1 MISPQQQGQ
10 LVTKETNAT
19 EIASVDKTTSILSN
33 HYSDGVDEFW
43 AAAKVIL
50 YESMVAL
57 GSKQIE
63 VPVVESYPKE
73 IVEAA
78 GFELIDYEGGN
89 LQKGMTVRGDRKQ
102 LIGNYLF
109 GSRDRSE
116 RAVNSEIATTMLQLM
131 QYMMGSD
138 LMLQKFGSDQIAN
151 ALTEVFRMSG
161 SPFKFEVLPEEN
173 QQVPNAQQLQ
183 EALSQVAQKLQ
194 ELEAND
200 AETEKILSTFQ
211 EIIAEMNPQVA

>member
-1 MISPQQQGQ
+1 
-10 LVTKETNAT
+10 
-19 EIASVDKTTSILSN
+19 
-33 HYSDGVDEFW
+33 
-43 AAAKVIL
+43 
-50 YESMVAL
+50 
-57 GSKQIE
+57 
-63 VPVVESYPKE
+63 
-73 IVEAA
+73 
-78 GFELIDYEGGN
+78 
-89 LQKGMTVRGDRKQ
+89 
-102 LIGNYLF
+102 
-109 GSRDRSE
+109 
-116 RAVNSEIATTMLQLM
+116 
-131 QYMMGSD
+131 MGSD